1 MKYMAEDG
9 KVFETPEKCRQYE
22 KNLISNAAMEDVKKN
37 VILYNSN
44 GEKIPYDD
52 FENLNFDILTDYVAN
67 NCFFIK
73 VLHNLTAG
81 EKFVNFPTGSG
92 TYRWNPDDDD
102 YEWIGIDD
110 DIEIFMKNWRSIFP
124 NLRITK
130 GE

>member
-9 KVFETPEKCRQYE
+9 KVFETPEECRQYE
-22 KNLISNAAMEDVKKN
+22 KNLIPNAAMEDVKKN

-52 FENLNFDILTDYVAN
+52 FENLDFDTLTDCVAD

-81 EKFVNFPTGSG
+81 AEFVDFPTGAG
-92 TYRWNPDDDD
+92 TYRWSNNEYD
-102 YEWIGIDD
+102 EWVDIDD
-110 DIEIFMKNWRSIFP
+110 DIEIFMKKWINLFP
-124 NLRITK
+124 NLHIIT

>member
-9 KVFETPEKCRQYE
+9 KVFETPEECRQYE
-22 KNLISNAAMEDVKKN
+22 KDLIPNAAMEDVKKN

-52 FENLNFDILTDYVAN
+52 FENLDFDTLTDYVAD

-73 VLHNLTAG
+73 VLHDLTAG
-81 EKFVNFPTGSG
+81 QDFVDFPTGAG
-92 TYRWNPDDDD
+92 TYRWSSDE
-102 YEWIGIDD
+102 YGEWIDIDD
-110 DIEIFMKNWRSIFP
+110 DIEIFMDKWINLFP
-124 NLRITK
+124 NLHIIT